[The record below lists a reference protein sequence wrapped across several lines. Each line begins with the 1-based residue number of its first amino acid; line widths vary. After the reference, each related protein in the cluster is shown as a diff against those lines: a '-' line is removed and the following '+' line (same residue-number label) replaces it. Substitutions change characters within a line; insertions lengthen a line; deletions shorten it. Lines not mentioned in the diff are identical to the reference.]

1 MFVGNP
7 WMRFN
12 TFFRLKSMETK
23 VQVHVKLQG
32 PIYNGT
38 LETFTWTKVLPSCFR
53 LEKCLFLCVYLLFL
67 HCFIAQVTFV
77 EKQKMKKKNSLKK
90 QKYWCLI
97 HAWSD
102 KGFKGTVLNQ
112 VLPSLHRWSLEI
124 TVTTVPDSALIL
136 NRCHAWR

>member
-38 LETFTWTKVLPSCFR
+38 LETFTWTKVLPSCVR

-77 EKQKMKKKNSLKK
+77 EKQKMKKKKQFKETKILMSNS
-90 QKYWCLI
+90 CLI
-97 HAWSD
+97 RQRFQGNRS
-102 KGFKGTVLNQ
+102 KSGFA
-112 VLPSLHRWSLEI
+112 I
-124 TVTTVPDSALIL
+124 FA
-136 NRCHAWR
+136 